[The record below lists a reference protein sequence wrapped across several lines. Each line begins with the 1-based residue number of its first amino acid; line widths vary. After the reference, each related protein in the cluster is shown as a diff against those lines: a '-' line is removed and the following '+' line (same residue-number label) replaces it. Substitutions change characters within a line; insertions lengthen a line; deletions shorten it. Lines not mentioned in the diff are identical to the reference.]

1 MHIIIDFMDII
12 KIIGIIL
19 IIGFIRWTVKSDNK
33 SNEDKEESNDDK
45 EESNG
50 NLP

>member
-1 MHIIIDFMDII
+1 MHIIVDFMDII
-12 KIIGIIL
+12 KIIGAIL
-19 IIGFIRWTVKSDNK
+19 IIGFIRWVVKPDNK
-33 SNEDKEESNDDK
+33 SDDDK

>member
-19 IIGFIRWTVKSDNK
+19 IIGFIRWAVKPDNK
-33 SNEDKEESNDDK
+33 SDDDNK

>member
-1 MHIIIDFMDII
+1 MHIIINLMDII

-19 IIGFIRWTVKSDNK
+19 IIGFICWVYSPVKPDNK
-33 SNEDKEESNDDK
+33 SDDDK

>member
-1 MHIIIDFMDII
+1 MHIIVDFMDVI
-12 KIIGIIL
+12 KIIGVVL
-19 IIGFIRWTVKSDNK
+19 IIGFIRWVVKPDNK
-33 SNEDKEESNDDK
+33 SDDDK

>member
-12 KIIGIIL
+12 KIIGVIL
-19 IIGFIRWTVKSDNK
+19 IIGFIHWVVKPDNK
-33 SNEDKEESNDDK
+33 SNDDK